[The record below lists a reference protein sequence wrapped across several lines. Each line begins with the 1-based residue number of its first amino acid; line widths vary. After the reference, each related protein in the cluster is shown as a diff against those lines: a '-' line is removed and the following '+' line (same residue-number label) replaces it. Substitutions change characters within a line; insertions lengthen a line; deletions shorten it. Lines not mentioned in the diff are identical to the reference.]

1 MLSDAWTKGKR
12 PGDSEDGELAP
23 IPNRFSRGEKIHL
36 IASSAFQFYSHGI
49 AIAPRSAHAMYVRYA
64 TPSPPSNRHPDQLAN
79 QLRRPLRRDHD
90 PELRVHRQR
99 LHNGR
104 IHHVQIRHPDDRR
117 IHVHAGPDP
126 ARARPVVDLALRVRR
141 RRRDVRVDLRLGRRG
156 GDVER
161 REVRR
166 GQRGEDGVDEG
177 GDVLGV
183 LRVAEVDAL
192 GAGDEVGVEDDF
204 ARGLEARGAVDVER
218 DGVVVRVA
226 VEAGGADGALHAGF
240 RAVRVGNVVPEDAD
254 FGGEGVRAGAVG
266 QVQGFVRG
274 DGVVVAVGVGLDG
287 GAGELDEGVRVV
299 EKAGADGGVVDPG

>member
-1 MLSDAWTKGKR
+1 M
-12 PGDSEDGELAP
+12 
-23 IPNRFSRGEKIHL
+23 
-36 IASSAFQFYSHGI
+36 
-49 AIAPRSAHAMYVRYA
+49 
-64 TPSPPSNRHPDQLAN
+64 
-79 QLRRPLRRDHD
+79 
-90 PELRVHRQR
+90 
-99 LHNGR
+99 
-104 IHHVQIRHPDDRR
+104 
-117 IHVHAGPDP
+117 
-126 ARARPVVDLALRVRR
+126 VDLALRVRR

-287 GAGELDEGVRVV
+287 GAGELDEGVGVV